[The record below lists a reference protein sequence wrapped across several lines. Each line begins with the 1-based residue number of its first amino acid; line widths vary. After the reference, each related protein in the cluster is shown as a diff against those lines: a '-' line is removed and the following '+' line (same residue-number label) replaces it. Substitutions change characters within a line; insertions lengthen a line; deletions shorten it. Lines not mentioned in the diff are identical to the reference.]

1 MANADSKTKV
11 PTIVPSDDVQEMH
24 IHLHPEYERN
34 LAPLAHKMNQA
45 AEAAEMPYVQDSF
58 PKSDN
63 GHYFSPDQG
72 AVAIRNACLKLFG
85 TEPTPLPMGR
95 NLPYFRPVDVQ
106 RNIYIGPDY
115 EEIYENDL
123 LNPRIWTAKRL
134 QDYIKKNIPDYQFP
148 EFDLGRDY
156 RAEFLD
162 VVKKALII
170 TGTKTETVQY
180 PFQLIQYPGNDDIQ
194 VLALAEDP
202 NDFNI
207 DHEGE
212 VFHLAIKAKMKD
224 RHLVDALYKAVIDEL
239 ENANLFKGRCFEFD
253 ANGRIHYINPF
264 EGMDPMNLVFSQR
277 VTTNLDR
284 QILSVIRNHDK
295 ALAVNSELLGT
306 KALLSGKPG
315 TGKSEAMKL
324 IQQTALQYGWTAA
337 SLAAGATDFVR
348 NAFFKFIEPLDP
360 VVIIREDIETDEPD
374 RETGTAKQIAEA
386 RSKQLAI
393 SDGIMNKGKKRML
406 IATTNDEEALSTAS
420 IRPGRIDVYIKI
432 ERPDREAFKRLIT
445 MQCGDLLPADVDL
458 DSLWGEYD
466 EKPEREIRQVSVHGL
481 AGIPAPFLTN
491 GLVETVQRFALDYD
505 LGERVTQE
513 DMYWI
518 LDSVSNHA
526 DLYARLE
533 AKENAFK
540 KDSLEEVFVD
550 TVQKAVNTAPV
561 VMELANK

>member
-1 MANADSKTKV
+1 MANNEAKTKT
-11 PTIVPSDDVQEMH
+11 PTIVASDEVQEMQ

-58 PKSDN
+58 PKSEN

-72 AVAIRNACLKLFG
+72 AVAIRNACLALFG
-85 TEPTPLPMGR
+85 VEPVALPMGR

-106 RNIYIGPDY
+106 RNIYIGLDY
-115 EEIYENDL
+115 SEIYENDL
-123 LNPRIWTAKRL
+123 LNPRMWTAKML
-134 QDYIKKNIPDYQFP
+134 QDYIKRNIPSYEFP

-162 VVKKALII
+162 VVQKSLTIV
-170 TGTKTETVQY
+170 GTKTETIQY

-194 VLALAEDP
+194 VLAMAADP
-202 NDFNI
+202 DDHNI
-207 DHEGE
+207 DHDGE
-212 VFHLAIKAKMKD
+212 IFHLAIKAKMKD
-224 RHLVDALYKAVIDEL
+224 RHLVDALYKAVINEL

-253 ANGRIHYINPF
+253 ASGRIHYVNPY
-264 EGMDPMNLVFSQR
+264 EGMDPMNLVFAQR
-277 VTTNLDR
+277 VSVQLHR
-284 QILSVIRNHDK
+284 QILSVIKNYDK
-295 ALAVNSELLGT
+295 AMAVNSELLGT

-324 IQQTALQYGWTAA
+324 IQQTALQHGWTAA
-337 SLAAGATDFVR
+337 SLAAGATDEVR

-386 RSKQLAI
+386 RSKQLSI

-432 ERPDREAFKRLIT
+432 ERPDREAFKKLIT
-445 MQCGDLLPADVDL
+445 MQAGDLLPEDVDL
-458 DSLWGEYD
+458 DSLWGESD

-505 LGERVTQE
+505 LGERVTQD

-518 LDSVSNHA
+518 LDAVSNHA

-533 AKENAFK
+533 SKENSFK
-540 KDSLEEVFVD
+540 KESLEEAFVD
-550 TVQKAVNTAPV
+550 TMQKALTTVPNG
-561 VMELANK
+561 MEMARK